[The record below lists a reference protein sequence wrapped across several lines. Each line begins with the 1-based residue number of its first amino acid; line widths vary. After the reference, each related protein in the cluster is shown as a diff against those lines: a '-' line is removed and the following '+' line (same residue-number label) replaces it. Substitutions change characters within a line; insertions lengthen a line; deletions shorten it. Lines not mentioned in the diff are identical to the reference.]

1 MNDFSQML
9 ILKCI
14 NTLDEYAMLDN
25 ASHIVVGISGGADS
39 VCLLHILSSLRE
51 KYNIE
56 LIGAHINHGIRGDE
70 AKRDSDFARSVCER
84 LGVRFELLEADCP
97 RLSKASGETLEEC
110 GRRVRYDFFNSFC
123 ADSSYRIA
131 TAHNADDNAETV
143 IFNLTRGSALKGASG
158 IPPVRDNII
167 RPLIDIS
174 RDEIERY
181 CEENSLGFVTDST
194 NLSDDYTR
202 NKIRHSV
209 IPVLK
214 QLNPAVV
221 SAFSRFSAAARSDVA
236 FAEKETSVLFEN
248 AKTDDNTFDRALLL
262 EADFAVVSRLISR
275 VVSDFC
281 GKSPDYEKIIAVRS
295 LLKNGGKLQLYSD
308 CFCSADSSVL
318 RFFSCDGTDV
328 LKDIPAPVKIIPEEL
343 PFKVQFGGFSI
354 YIDKYTNYSK
364 KIHYLLLDNLIDCDK
379 ITGDVVLRTRLPG
392 DKITLGRRGVTKTLK
407 KLFNE
412 AAISPESRDV
422 IPVIS
427 DEKGVIWVSGF
438 GTDKRCRVTADS
450 EKVILIKGEK

>member
-1 MNDFSQML
+1 MNDFSQTL
-9 ILKCI
+9 ILRCI
-14 NTLDEYAMLDN
+14 NTLEEYAMLGN
-25 ASHIVVGISGGADS
+25 ASYVVVGVSGGADS
-39 VCLLHILSSLRE
+39 VCLLHILASLRK
-51 KYNIE
+51 KYGFE

-70 AKRDSDFARSVCER
+70 ARRDSDFARSVCER

-97 RLSKASGETLEEC
+97 LLAAVSGETLEEC
-110 GRRVRYDFFNSFC
+110 GRRVRYEFFNSLC

-158 IPPVRDNII
+158 IPPVRGNII

-181 CEENSLGFVTDST
+181 CEENSLEFVTDST

-202 NKIRHSV
+202 NKIRHCV

-214 QLNPAVV
+214 QLNPAAVG
-221 SAFSRFSAAARSDVA
+221 AFSRFSAAARSDCT
-236 FAEKETSVLFEN
+236 FIEKEASGLFEK
-248 AKTDDNTFDRALLL
+248 AKLADFTFDRAMLL
-262 EADFAVVSRLISR
+262 EGDFAVVSRLISQA
-275 VVSDFC
+275 VSGFC
-281 GKSPDYEKIIAVRS
+281 GKLPDYEKITAVCS
-295 LLKNGGKLQLYSD
+295 LIKNGGKLQLYAD
-308 CFCSADSSVL
+308 CFCSVDSSVL
-318 RFFSCDGTDV
+318 RLFSSDCAAAPAAA
-328 LKDIPAPVKIIPEEL
+328 PAPVKLKLEEL
-343 PFKVQFGGFSI
+343 PSEVQFGDFSI
-354 YIDKYTNYSK
+354 YFDKYTNYSK

-379 ITGDVVLRTRLPG
+379 ISGDVVLRTRLPG

-412 AAISPESRDV
+412 AAIPPESRDG

-438 GTDKRCRVTADS
+438 GTDKRCRPTADS
-450 EKVILIKGEK
+450 EKIISVKGEK